1 MHRYSNQISTT
12 ISSDDL
18 KEILDAIAF
27 IDDKLSNLV
36 SLSEE
41 EIASLPRG
49 KRDTVYFVKE
59 CLDYAKKYPKYIPS
73 DIELKEIR
81 KDMELVESLLK
92 IIKPLKQV
100 IKKLEDS
107 TLLASSEAY
116 IPSMIIHN
124 TVKSYLAS
132 RTGTTRDLHLA

>member
-12 ISSDDL
+12 ISKKDL
-18 KEILDAIAF
+18 NEILDAIAF
-27 IDDKLSNLV
+27 IDEKLSDLV
-36 SLSEE
+36 TLSDE

-49 KRDTVYFVKE
+49 KCDTVYFVKE
-59 CLDYAKKYPKYIPS
+59 CLDYAKKYPGYIPN
-73 DIELKEIR
+73 DIEVQEIR
-81 KDMELVESLLK
+81 KDMQLVESLLK
-92 IIKPLKQV
+92 ILHPLKKV

-132 RTGTTRDLHLA
+132 RTGTARDLHLA